1 MIRRKLY
8 EVLNTAYIIISGLP
22 NRFFRYCTGAGA
34 SGAAAVASLM
44 TSSPAIVAGVTAGGA
59 LAGSIAVD
67 DAPLSAADYGGED
80 GQINSFYELMSF
92 AIANF
97 MQYMIGI
104 AVVIGVLW
112 IVAGYLGARKKR
124 PEERALEAQ
133 INVLVDKIGK
143 MKD

>member
-1 MIRRKLY
+1 MRYLI
-8 EVLNTAYIIISGLP
+8 LP
-22 NRFFRYCTGAGA
+22 ILFLAGCRTDFSDIVTGAGA
-34 SGAAAVASLM
+34 SGAAAVASLV

-67 DAPLSAADYGGED
+67 DAPITAADYGGED

-97 MQYMIGI
+97 MQHMIGI
-104 AVVIGVLW
+104 AVVVGVLW
-112 IVAGYLGARKKR
+112 ILAGYLGARKKR
-124 PEERALEAQ
+124 PEEKALESQ

>member
-1 MIRRKLY
+1 M
-8 EVLNTAYIIISGLP
+8 
-22 NRFFRYCTGAGA
+22 RYSILLILLLAGCRTDFSDIVTGAGA

-80 GQINSFYELMSF
+80 GQINSFYELMTF

-104 AVVIGVLW
+104 AIVIGVLW
-112 IVAGYLGARKKR
+112 ILAGYLGARKKR
-124 PEERALEAQ
+124 PEEKALESQ

-143 MKD
+143 MKDN